1 MRVFVNENEKKE
13 TFPSEPITG
22 LELIPLRLFRFIP
35 AYIYNIFIIVAY
47 IYCVYARCQCCCA
60 AEEYNSAYNI
70 M

>member
-13 TFPSEPITG
+13 TFPAEPITG

-47 IYCVYARCQCCCA
+47 IYI
-60 AEEYNSAYNI
+60 AYTHAVNVVELQKNI
-70 M
+70 IVPII